1 MNKLNAQLKVDEI
14 IDITE
19 EEDLKNLVS
28 NNENSQSDV
37 LSIYKDQVREI
48 SSEETEEK
56 ELYNAKIVEETRKLI
71 NEKHSVDR
79 LSKIIDSEVIAEAKV
94 ILTSKY
100 SPQEF
105 CDQVG

>member
-1 MNKLNAQLKVDEI
+1 LNKLNAQLKVDEI

-19 EEDLKNLVS
+19 EEDLINLVS

-37 LSIYKDQVREI
+37 GSIYKDQIREI

-71 NEKHSVDR
+71 NEKHNVDR
-79 LSKIIDSEVIAEAKV
+79 LSKVIDSEVIAEAKV
-94 ILTSKY
+94 I
-100 SPQEF
+100 
-105 CDQVG
+105 

>member
-1 MNKLNAQLKVDEI
+1 LNKLNAQLKVDEI

-19 EEDLKNLVS
+19 EEDLINLVS

-37 LSIYKDQVREI
+37 GSIYKDQIGEFL
-48 SSEETEEK
+48 SEETEEK

-71 NEKHSVDR
+71 NEKHNVDR

-94 ILTSKY
+94 I
-100 SPQEF
+100 
-105 CDQVG
+105 

>member
-1 MNKLNAQLKVDEI
+1 LNKLNAQLKVDEI

-19 EEDLKNLVS
+19 EEDLINLDS

-37 LSIYKDQVREI
+37 GSIYKDQAREI

-71 NEKHSVDR
+71 NEKHNVDR
-79 LSKIIDSEVIAEAKV
+79 LSKVIDSEVIAEAKV
-94 ILTSKY
+94 I
-100 SPQEF
+100 
-105 CDQVG
+105 

>member
-1 MNKLNAQLKVDEI
+1 M
-14 IDITE
+14 
-19 EEDLKNLVS
+19 KNLVS

-94 ILTSKY
+94 ILTS
-100 SPQEF
+100 
-105 CDQVG
+105 